1 MAEEIEGLVIGEV
14 LDRLSSPRF
23 EAAAGRRGGQDEAR
37 AAEAQRL
44 VDEAHA
50 RLEELAEV
58 YGRGEISL
66 REWQSAR
73 VPVIQRVEKA
83 QVVLRRQTQTTA
95 LEAVLGQACGVA
107 AAFDALPLARK
118 QAVIAA
124 VMDHAE
130 VGPAVRGRNRFDPSR
145 VQLAWRA

>member
-1 MAEEIEGLVIGEV
+1 
-14 LDRLSSPRF
+14 LSSPRF

-58 YGRGEISL
+58 YGRGVISL

-95 LEAVLGQACGVA
+95 LEAVLGQARGVA

-145 VQLAWRA
+145 VHPAWLA